1 MAFGLSKALNFLVLC
16 TLLSHGRSQWW
27 NPFNTDEKVK
37 TTTTQPAEIA
47 ADQPAEIATTQ
58 PTEIATMQ
66 PADIVTTQPA
76 EIATDQPAVIATTQP
91 AEVTATPPA
100 EIATTQPTEVAA
112 TPPAEI
118 ATTQP
123 AEIATTQ
130 PEEIATTQPAES
142 ATQPAVIATTQ
153 PTEVAATPPAEIATT
168 QPAEIATTQPAE
180 IATTQPAE
188 IATTQPAEI
197 ATTQP
202 AEIATQ
208 PAEIATTQPTE
219 VAATPPAEIATT
231 QPAESATQPAVIST
245 TQPTEV
251 AATPPAEIAT
261 TQPAE
266 IATTQPA
273 ESATQPAEIATTQ
286 PAEIATVGKVTK
298 PTTFF
303 RSAVTKTTQH
313 TLGMFAT
320 PKYTRPDD
328 SKGESDHDLGNEKDE
343 EKEELE
349 TLSSVSPL
357 IGNVTTLAPEDK
369 SSIPP
374 DIGLE
379 GLDLLHLVSEESSHV
394 SMVEGLGGGTAFDFH
409 SGFAPTPRSTRTFF
423 PEPFYKDFVVLV
435 TLKQTNLNGGVIFA
449 VVDST
454 KKVISLGVKLS
465 PVAEGVQ
472 HLELYYTLPHSEV
485 SRKAISFKVPAR
497 TKRWTSFGLRVEGN
511 TVTLHQQCQRP
522 QRLKFKRSWEPLEF
536 EPNSKLLIV
545 NAGKADSDKYIG
557 GIQHLY
563 ITPNLNDAEKPEYMK
578 CDDEDD
584 DEDDGEGDPEFSGGV
599 EEVKDPNILITT
611 LQPKTTSEPSEPT
624 SDQKF
629 IPGSGEEAI
638 TSLPT
643 KVDDLDVKPGVE
655 EGNDINIENEETSPL
670 PKEDKDEVGPC
681 LCPVS
686 PGPPGPKG
694 DTGLPG
700 QPGLPGKKGYLGP
713 VGPSGPEGPIGPPGP
728 PGLPGAPGSRKT
740 TGWFGATS
748 EEVSET
754 PGIHGKPGPP
764 GPRGLPGETGFPGN
778 SGPRGPSGP
787 PGQKGDRGDAGP
799 KGEKGQPGHPG
810 VGYPGT
816 KGEKGAIGPQGPPG
830 PASSCDSDYPCRDNI
845 VSDQKGE
852 KGNPGFPG
860 EQGLPGRDG
869 LPGIP
874 GSIGPPGLMGV
885 CDQECIC
892 MPGPQGPPGPPGPS
906 GPQLFDVSSSQMLEK
921 LRGEIGMPGRPG
933 LPGLKGEKGEPGT
946 SGGQGTV
953 PCGLPGTPGV
963 PGIPGPPGPPGIPGS
978 FYYNRIFPVPPRP
991 HCKIPVNHEHHHNG
1005 HVFRN
1010 TDSEGPKTND
1020 NLYDSTL
1027 KSHVFKNVELMLKA
1041 TPMVPEGSMV
1051 YVTEGSKVF
1060 IRLLNGWS
1068 KLCLEDF
1075 FPGTVSDDPAV
1086 SVKVTDVSP
1095 NRGAALHLVALN
1107 APLTGEMA
1115 GIRGADLQCFQQA
1128 QEAGLRGTFRAFL
1141 TSSNQDLISIVKRS
1155 DRTSVP
1161 IVNLKGEMLFYN
1173 WDTLFSGS
1181 GGHFNSKVPIFS
1193 FRGQNVMADSTWPRK
1208 LVWHGSSSRGIRV
1221 SDNYCHEWRRDYD
1234 AKGLATSLMNGKLLE
1249 QHSYGCS
1256 NSFIV
1261 LCIENSVT
1269 HRHGREK

>member
-1 MAFGLSKALNFLVLC
+1 MAFGLSKTLNFLVLC
-16 TLLSHGRSQWW
+16 ALLSHGRSQWW
-27 NPFNTDEKVK
+27 GNIFGINEKVK
-37 TTTTQPAEIA
+37 TTTAQPAKIATTQPAEIATTQPAEIVRTQPAEIAEDQPAEIATTQPAEIAMMQPAEIA

-58 PTEIATMQ
+58 PAEIAMMQ
-66 PADIVTTQPA
+66 PAEIVTTQ
-76 EIATDQPAVIATTQP
+76 
-91 AEVTATPPA
+91 
-100 EIATTQPTEVAA
+100 
-112 TPPAEI
+112 PAEI

-123 AEIATTQ
+123 AEIAATQPAEIVTTQ
-130 PEEIATTQPAES
+130 PAEIATTQPAEIA
-142 ATQPAVIATTQ
+142 ATQPA
-153 PTEVAATPPAEIATT
+153 EIVTT

-188 IATTQPAEI
+188 IVTTQPAEI

-202 AEIATQ
+202 AEIAATQPAEIVTTQ
-208 PAEIATTQPTE
+208 PAEIATTQPAEIVTTQPAEVAATQPAE

-231 QPAESATQPAVIST
+231 QPV
-245 TQPTEV
+245 
-251 AATPPAEIAT
+251 EIAT
-261 TQPAE
+261 TQSAG
-266 IATTQPA
+266 IATM
-273 ESATQPAEIATTQ
+273 
-286 PAEIATVGKVTK
+286 GKVTK
-298 PTTFF
+298 PPTFF
-303 RSAVTKTTQH
+303 QSAVTKPIQH
-313 TLGMFAT
+313 ILGMFAT
-320 PKYTRPDD
+320 PKYIRPDD
-328 SKGESDHDLGNEKDE
+328 SKGGSDHDLGNEKDE

-369 SSIPP
+369 LSIPP

-379 GLDLLHLVSEESSHV
+379 DLDLLHLVSEESSHV
-394 SMVEGLGGGTAFDFH
+394 SMVEGLGGGTAFHFH
-409 SGFAPTPRSTRTFF
+409 TGFAPTPRSTRIFF
-423 PEPFYKDFVVLV
+423 PEPFYKDFVVLA

-454 KKVISLGVKLS
+454 EKVVSLGVKLS
-465 PVAEGVQ
+465 PVEEGVQ
-472 HLELYYTLPHSEV
+472 HLELYYTPPHSEV

-563 ITPNLNDAEKPEYMK
+563 ITPNLNEAEKPEYMK

-584 DEDDGEGDPEFSGGV
+584 DEDDPEFSGGV

-611 LQPKTTSEPSEPT
+611 LQPKTTSDPSETT

-629 IPGSGEEAI
+629 TPGSGEEAI

-643 KVDDLDVKPGVE
+643 KVDTLDVKPDVE
-655 EGNDINIENEETSPL
+655 EGNDINTEDGEISPL
-670 PKEDKDEVGPC
+670 PKEDKDEVVPC

-700 QPGLPGKKGYLGP
+700 RPGLLGERGHPGK
-713 VGPSGPEGPIGPPGP
+713 IGPPGP
-728 PGLPGAPGSRKT
+728 EGPTGPPGSPGLPGAPGSRKV

-748 EEVSET
+748 EEVSGN
-754 PGIHGKPGPP
+754 PGTHGKPGPP

-778 SGPRGPSGP
+778 PGPRGPSGP

-799 KGEKGQPGHPG
+799 KGEEGQPGHPG
-810 VGYPGT
+810 IGYPGT
-816 KGEKGAIGPQGPPG
+816 KGEKGNTGPQGPPG
-830 PASSCDSDYPCRDNI
+830 PASGCHSDYPCRDSI

-852 KGNPGFPG
+852 KGDPGFPG
-860 EQGLPGRDG
+860 EQGFPGRDG

-906 GPQLFDVSSSQMLEK
+906 GPQLFDISSNQMLEK

-933 LPGLKGEKGEPGT
+933 PPGMNGEKGEPGT
-946 SGGQGTV
+946 SGGHGTV

-978 FYYNRIFPVPPRP
+978 FYYNRIFPLPPRP
-991 HCKIPVNHEHHHNG
+991 HCKTPMNHEHHHNG

-1010 TDSEGPKTND
+1010 TDSQGPKTND
-1020 NLYDSTL
+1020 NLYDGTL
-1027 KSHVFKNVELMLKA
+1027 KSHVFKNTELMLKA

-1095 NRGAALHLVALN
+1095 NRGAAQLHLVALN
-1107 APLTGEMA
+1107 GPLTGEMA

-1181 GGHFNSKVPIFS
+1181 GGHFNSKVPIYS

-1221 SDNYCHEWRRDYD
+1221 SDNYCNEWRRDYG

-1261 LCIENSVT
+1261 LCIENSIA